1 VETWARK
8 YFLSQVKNHSENK
21 GIMREIFPFTPKVVM
36 TMSFPNCPQCNS
48 TYVYEDQTMLICPEC
63 AHEWN
68 PNEVV
73 VDEDVLIIKDMSGK
87 LLQEG
92 DKVTLAKDLKVKGSS
107 QVLKIGTKAT
117 IKRLV
122 DGDHDIDCKVDG
134 AGDMM
139 LKSKFVKKAS
149 A

>member
-1 VETWARK
+1 MA
-8 YFLSQVKNHSENK
+8 L
-21 GIMREIFPFTPKVVM
+21 
-36 TMSFPNCPQCNS
+36 PNCPQCNS
-48 TYVYEDQTMLICPEC
+48 EYTYQDQDLLICPEC

-68 PNEVV
+68 PNEVL
-73 VDEDVLIIKDMSGK
+73 VDEDALIIKDASGK

-139 LKSKFVKKAS
+139 LKSQFVKKQS
-149 A
+149 AQVFSTLVTNTCERFCALAKVPNVLVTVPFKLDVFDY

>member
-1 VETWARK
+1 
-8 YFLSQVKNHSENK
+8 
-21 GIMREIFPFTPKVVM
+21 MRQIFPYTPKVVIK
-36 TMSFPNCPQCNS
+36 MSLPNCPQCNS

-139 LKSKFVKKAS
+139 LKSQFVKKAS